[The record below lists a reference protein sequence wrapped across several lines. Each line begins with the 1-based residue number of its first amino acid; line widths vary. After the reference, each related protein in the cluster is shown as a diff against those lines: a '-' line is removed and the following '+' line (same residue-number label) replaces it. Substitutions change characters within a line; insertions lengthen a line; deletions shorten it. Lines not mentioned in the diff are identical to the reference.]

1 MPWSA
6 RGLLEE
12 GWAGEGYTAAQWA
25 RLGVFWL
32 AANLF
37 AAVVLGWAFVRLFM
51 SHAHTMTYVVRACG
65 GGLAAPLPRLPV
77 KAAPHHPFH
86 PAPARPPPTTQTNY
100 ANVLLPGAAAL
111 SLMVLGQTGMS
122 IAMLAV
128 AAIACY
134 LFFRWRDQIA
144 LAARLLGVSAHSL
157 AQNPHLVSTT
167 VLLSLAR

>member
-1 MPWSA
+1 MWVCVAGGWVGGVVWCVCA
-6 RGLLEE
+6 RG
-12 GWAGEGYTAAQWA
+12 
-25 RLGVFWL
+25 
-32 AANLF
+32 
-37 AAVVLGWAFVRLFM
+37 
-51 SHAHTMTYVVRACG
+51 G
-65 GGLAAPLPRLPV
+65 GGGPSERLARGGTAG
-77 KAAPHHPFH
+77 A
-86 PAPARPPPTTQTNY
+86 APARPPPTTQTIY

>member
-1 MPWSA
+1 MGLDFWRGVDRIRSVGRAVLCAQA
-6 RGLLEE
+6 RG
-12 GWAGEGYTAAQWA
+12 GEG
-25 RLGVFWL
+25 
-32 AANLF
+32 
-37 AAVVLGWAFVRLFM
+37 
-51 SHAHTMTYVVRACG
+51 HACG

-86 PAPARPPPTTQTNY
+86 PAPARPPPTTQTIY
-100 ANVLLPGAAAL
+100 ANVLLPGAAAQ